1 MAYPENKYSVFGA
14 AMDFPEYQS
23 VTGTTLLAKNQ
34 DGNWGYISASNLQ
47 TTLDGAGLATDASV
61 TAVSASV
68 ATVVTMLGVS
78 GSSATQAKFFSTDN
92 GNGTNYKVGDD
103 GWIGDVN
110 ASNVIQVSGV
120 QDATKGF
127 IKFGSGS
134 NTPTLG
140 YSGSNAHIS
149 LNSALAL
156 APQATLGS
164 APTGSLAVSGS
175 HLYFFNGTW
184 TQIV

>member
-1 MAYPENKYSVFGA
+1 MAYPEPHYSITETAKDLPTYTAESTDKV
-14 AMDFPEYQS
+14 
-23 VTGTTLLAKNQ
+23 LARQ
-34 DGNWGYISASNLQ
+34 ADGKLGYILVSDLQ
-47 TTLDGAGLATDASV
+47 TTLDGDGLATDASV

-103 GWIGDVN
+103 VWIGDVN
-110 ASNVIQVSGV
+110 MSNGVQVSGV

-164 APTGSLAVSGS
+164 APVGSLAVSGS
-175 HLYFFNGTW
+175 HLYFNNGAW
-184 TQIV
+184 VQVI